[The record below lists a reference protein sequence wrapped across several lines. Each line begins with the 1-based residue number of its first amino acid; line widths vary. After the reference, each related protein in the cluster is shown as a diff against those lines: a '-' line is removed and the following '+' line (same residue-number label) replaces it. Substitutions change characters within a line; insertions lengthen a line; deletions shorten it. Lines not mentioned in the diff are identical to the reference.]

1 MPSVCRSRRG
11 SDGRGMAVM
20 RGVDVVGA
28 LNNGRDWGGERG
40 DFNQG
45 GRGTYLWMYTQT
57 LPLITVTAVKLCNA
71 ARGA

>member
-1 MPSVCRSRRG
+1 
-11 SDGRGMAVM
+11 M